1 MVLNTM
7 IRIKN
12 SAAIIIAALTAI
24 GLTQENDTILFMAAT
39 GMASVIIMA
48 GFSPW
53 LGMLTL
59 FPLALALPPAPA
71 TVGLQ
76 EFSFAVL
83 LAVITTGTFIECLH
97 SPAARP
103 HLKLW
108 GLTILVVSTAI
119 TINLTVALN
128 NNIPLRDW
136 TRGTIPFLFMLN
148 FLPVAVL
155 IGKDGNRIR
164 WIGISIATSIF
175 MLAGFIIFYY
185 FHSDLWRP
193 YWLLSVDD
201 QALRIPETVASEY
214 ADAIGPMRDRI
225 TMSIAQATDA
235 LLPVGLVIG
244 VTLASLAQPKAAA
257 TTGLLMA
264 LSCMIAILITFTR
277 SMLLSSLLAMFIFL
291 VYLIVYRKEVLPR
304 FITTLT
310 ALGAAGLIFIYS
322 TGIQD
327 IWIGRMSQLIAL
339 PTSELN
345 TTPVDT
351 IVEPDALIST
361 TALSTPEQNI
371 STETTPNDTST
382 FEAPPAPDNYRSI
395 QPEVFSDNK
404 ITKDFNISARMDEY
418 KIAWEM
424 FVPHPIMGNGLGVKH
439 EMRWETSDNVSEAK
453 QVAYVH
459 NWPFYM
465 LMVGGLSGLLVY
477 SALLFGPVIFKLSS
491 IRSEPIHWT
500 LIRMAI
506 LTMAIYGA
514 FFAVFRLITFNLL
527 LAVIWGILV
536 TQVLI
541 DRQKNKSEID
551 NT

>member
-24 GLTQENDTILFMAAT
+24 GLTQENDTILFMAVA

-48 GFSPW
+48 VFSPW

-59 FPLALALPPAPA
+59 FPLALALPPAPV

-83 LAVITTGTFIECLH
+83 LVVITAGTFIECLR

-108 GLTILVVSTAI
+108 GLTILAASTAI
-119 TINLTVALN
+119 TINLAVALN

-136 TRGTIPFLFMLN
+136 TRGIIPFLFMLN

-185 FHSDLWRP
+185 FHNDIWRP

-361 TALSTPEQNI
+361 TALSTSEQNI

-404 ITKDFNISARMDEY
+404 TTKDFNISARMDEY

-541 DRQKNKSEID
+541 DRQKNKSEIE

>member
-1 MVLNTM
+1 M

-24 GLTQENDTILFMAAT
+24 GLTQENDTILFMAVA

-48 GFSPW
+48 VFSPW

-59 FPLALALPPAPA
+59 FPLALALPPAPV

-83 LAVITTGTFIECLH
+83 LVVITAGTFIECLR

-108 GLTILVVSTAI
+108 GLTILAASTAI
-119 TINLTVALN
+119 TINLAVALN

-136 TRGTIPFLFMLN
+136 TRGIIPFLFMLN

-185 FHSDLWRP
+185 FHNDIWRP

-361 TALSTPEQNI
+361 TALSTSEQNI

-404 ITKDFNISARMDEY
+404 TTKDFNISARMDEY

-541 DRQKNKSEID
+541 DRQKNKSEIE

>member
-1 MVLNTM
+1 M

-24 GLTQENDTILFMAAT
+24 GLTQENDTILFMAAA

-48 GFSPW
+48 VFSPW

-59 FPLALALPPAPA
+59 FPLALALPPAPT

-83 LAVITTGTFIECLH
+83 LIVITTGTFIECLR

-108 GLTILVVSTAI
+108 GLTILAVSTAI
-119 TINLTVALN
+119 TINLAVALN

-136 TRGTIPFLFMLN
+136 TRGIIPFLFMLN

-185 FHSDLWRP
+185 FHNDIWRP

-201 QALRIPETVASEY
+201 QALRIPEAVASEY

-291 VYLIVYRKEVLPR
+291 VYLIVYRKEVLPK

-345 TTPVDT
+345 ITPVDT
-351 IVEPDALIST
+351 AVEPDALIST
-361 TALSTPEQNI
+361 TTLSTPEQNI

-382 FEAPPAPDNYRSI
+382 FEAPPAPDNYHSI
-395 QPEVFSDNK
+395 QPEAPSGNK
-404 ITKDFNISARMDEY
+404 TTKDFNISARMDEY

-424 FVPHPIMGNGLGVKH
+424 FVPRPIMGNGLGVKH

-527 LAVIWGILV
+527 LAVIWGIIV

-541 DRQKNKSEID
+541 DRQKNKSGID

>member
-7 IRIKN
+7 TRIKN

-24 GLTQENDTILFMAAT
+24 GLTQENDTILFMAAA
-39 GMASVIIMA
+39 GMTSVIIMA
-48 GFSPW
+48 AFSPW
-53 LGMLTL
+53 LGLLTL
-59 FPLALALPPAPA
+59 FPLAFALPPAP
-71 TVGLQ
+71 TTIGLQ
-76 EFSFAVL
+76 EFSFAL
-83 LAVITTGTFIECLH
+83 LLVVITTGTFIECLRA
-97 SPAARP
+97 PIARP
-103 HLKLW
+103 LLKLW
-108 GLTILVVSTAI
+108 GLTLLAVSTAI

-136 TRGTIPFLFMLN
+136 IRGIIPFLFILN

-155 IGKDGNRIR
+155 TGKDENRIR

-185 FHSDLWRP
+185 FHNDIWRP

-201 QALRIPETVASEY
+201 QALRIPEAVASEY

-244 VTLASLAQPKAAA
+244 VTLATLAQPKAAA

-291 VYLIVYRKEVLPR
+291 VYLIVYRKEVLPK

-345 TTPVDT
+345 NTSVDT

-371 STETTPNDTST
+371 SKETSPNGTST
-382 FEAPPAPDNYRSI
+382 VEALPAPDNYHSI
-395 QPEVFSDNK
+395 QPEASSDNK
-404 ITKDFNISARMDEY
+404 TTKDFNISARMDEY

-424 FVPHPIMGNGLGVKH
+424 FVPRPIMGDGLGVKH
-439 EMRWETSDNVSEAK
+439 EMRWETADNVSEAK

-459 NWPFYM
+459 NWPFYI

-527 LAVIWGILV
+527 LAVIWGIIV
-536 TQVLI
+536 SQVLI
-541 DRQKNKSEID
+541 DRQKNKSEVE

>member
-7 IRIKN
+7 TRIKN

-24 GLTQENDTILFMAAT
+24 GLTQENDTILFMAAA
-39 GMASVIIMA
+39 GMTAVIIMA
-48 GFSPW
+48 VFSPW

-59 FPLALALPPAPA
+59 FPLAFALPPAPA

-83 LAVITTGTFIECLH
+83 LAVITTGTFIECRRA
-97 SPAARP
+97 PIARP
-103 HLKLW
+103 LLKLC
-108 GLTILVVSTAI
+108 GLTLLAVSTAI

-136 TRGTIPFLFMLN
+136 IRGIIPFLFILN

-155 IGKDGNRIR
+155 TGKDENRIR
-164 WIGISIATSIF
+164 WIGVSIATSIF
-175 MLAGFIIFYY
+175 MLAGFIIFHY
-185 FHSDLWRP
+185 FHNDIWRP
-193 YWLLSVDD
+193 YWLLTVDD
-201 QALRIPETVASEY
+201 QALRIPEAVASEY

-235 LLPVGLVIG
+235 LLPVGLVVG
-244 VTLASLAQPKAAA
+244 VTLASLAKPKAAA

-277 SMLLSSLLAMFIFL
+277 SMLLSSILAILIFL
-291 VYLIVYRKEVLPR
+291 FYLIVYRKKVLPK
-304 FITTLT
+304 FITILTTLSAT
-310 ALGAAGLIFIYS
+310 GLIFIYS

-327 IWIGRMSQLIAL
+327 IWIGRMSQLTAV
-339 PTSELN
+339 PASESN
-345 TTPVDT
+345 TRPINN
-351 IVEPDALIST
+351 IVEPDAFV
-361 TALSTPEQNI
+361 

-382 FEAPPAPDNYRSI
+382 FEAPPAPDNYHSI
-395 QPEVFSDNK
+395 QPKVPSDNK
-404 ITKDFNISARMDEY
+404 TTKDFNISARMDEY
-418 KIAWEM
+418 KIAWKM
-424 FVPHPIMGNGLGVKH
+424 FVPRPIMGNGLGVKH
-439 EMRWETSDNVSEAK
+439 EMRWETTDNVSEAK

-527 LAVIWGILV
+527 LAVIWGIIV

-541 DRQKNKSEID
+541 DRQKNKSGIE

>member
-1 MVLNTM
+1 
-7 IRIKN
+7 
-12 SAAIIIAALTAI
+12 
-24 GLTQENDTILFMAAT
+24 
-39 GMASVIIMA
+39 
-48 GFSPW
+48 
-53 LGMLTL
+53 
-59 FPLALALPPAPA
+59 
-71 TVGLQ
+71 
-76 EFSFAVL
+76 
-83 LAVITTGTFIECLH
+83 
-97 SPAARP
+97 
-103 HLKLW
+103 
-108 GLTILVVSTAI
+108 
-119 TINLTVALN
+119 
-128 NNIPLRDW
+128 
-136 TRGTIPFLFMLN
+136 
-148 FLPVAVL
+148 
-155 IGKDGNRIR
+155 
-164 WIGISIATSIF
+164 
-175 MLAGFIIFYY
+175 
-185 FHSDLWRP
+185 
-193 YWLLSVDD
+193 
-201 QALRIPETVASEY
+201 
-214 ADAIGPMRDRI
+214 
-225 TMSIAQATDA
+225 
-235 LLPVGLVIG
+235 
-244 VTLASLAQPKAAA
+244 
-257 TTGLLMA
+257 MA

-291 VYLIVYRKEVLPR
+291 VYLIVYRKEVLPK

-345 TTPVDT
+345 IAPVDT
-351 IVEPDALIST
+351 IVEPDAFIST
-361 TALSTPEQNI
+361 TTLSTPEQNI

-382 FEAPPAPDNYRSI
+382 VEAPPAPI
-395 QPEVFSDNK
+395 QPEVSSDNK
-404 ITKDFNISARMDEY
+404 TTKDFNISARMDEY

-424 FVPHPIMGNGLGVKH
+424 FVPRPIMGNGLGVKH
-439 EMRWETSDNVSEAK
+439 EMRWETTDNVSETK

-527 LAVIWGILV
+527 LAVIWGIIV

-541 DRQKNKSEID
+541 DRQKNKSEIE

>member
-24 GLTQENDTILFMAAT
+24 GLTQENDTILFMAAA
-39 GMASVIIMA
+39 GMTSVIIMA
-48 GFSPW
+48 VFSPW
-53 LGMLTL
+53 LGLLAL
-59 FPLALALPPAPA
+59 FPLAFALPPAPA

-83 LAVITTGTFIECLH
+83 LIVITTGTFIECLR

-108 GLTILVVSTAI
+108 GLTTLVVSTAI

-128 NNIPLRDW
+128 NNIPLSDW
-136 TRGTIPFLFMLN
+136 IRGITPFLFMLN

-155 IGKDGNRIR
+155 IGKDGSRIR

-175 MLAGFIIFYY
+175 LLAGFIIFHY
-185 FHSDLWRP
+185 FHNDIWRP
-193 YWLLSVDD
+193 YWLLTVDD
-201 QALRIPETVASEY
+201 QTLRIPEAVAIEH
-214 ADAIGPMRDRI
+214 AGAIGPMLDRI

-264 LSCMIAILITFTR
+264 LTCMIAILITFTR

-291 VYLIVYRKEVLPR
+291 VYLIVYRKEVLPK

-327 IWIGRMSQLIAL
+327 IWIGRMNQLIAL

-345 TTPVDT
+345 ITPVDT
-351 IVEPDALIST
+351 IVEPDALISA

-371 STETTPNDTST
+371 SAETTPNDTST
-382 FEAPPAPDNYRSI
+382 VEAPPAPDNYHSI
-395 QPEVFSDNK
+395 QPKASSDNK
-404 ITKDFNISARMDEY
+404 TTKDFNISARMNEY

-424 FVPHPIMGNGLGVKH
+424 FVPRPIIGNGLGVKH
-439 EMRWETSDNVSEAK
+439 EMRWETADNVSETK

-541 DRQKNKSEID
+541 DRQKNTSEIE

>member
-1 MVLNTM
+1 MT
-7 IRIKN
+7 RIKN

-24 GLTQENDTILFMAAT
+24 GLTQENDTILFMAAA
-39 GMASVIIMA
+39 GMTSVIIMTA
-48 GFSPW
+48 FSPW
-53 LGMLTL
+53 RGLLTL
-59 FPLALALPPAPA
+59 FPLAFALPPAPA

-83 LAVITTGTFIECLH
+83 LVVITTGTFIECLRA
-97 SPAARP
+97 PIARP
-103 HLKLW
+103 LLKLW
-108 GLTILVVSTAI
+108 GLTLLAVSTAI

-136 TRGTIPFLFMLN
+136 IRGIIPFLFILN

-155 IGKDGNRIR
+155 TGKDESRIR

-175 MLAGFIIFYY
+175 LLAGFIIFYY
-185 FHSDLWRP
+185 FHNDIWRP
-193 YWLLSVDD
+193 YWLLTVDD
-201 QALRIPETVASEY
+201 QTLRIPEAVASEY

-277 SMLLSSLLAMFIFL
+277 SMLLSSILAILIFL
-291 VYLIVYRKEVLPR
+291 FYLIVYRKKVLPK
-304 FITTLT
+304 FITILTTLSAT
-310 ALGAAGLIFIYS
+310 GLIFIYS

-327 IWIGRMSQLIAL
+327 IWIGRMSQLTALPASESNTRPIAL
-339 PTSELN
+339 
-345 TTPVDT
+345 
-351 IVEPDALIST
+351 
-361 TALSTPEQNI
+361 I
-371 STETTPNDTST
+371 STETTPSDTST
-382 FEAPPAPDNYRSI
+382 FEAPPAPDNYHSI
-395 QPEVFSDNK
+395 KPEVPSDNK
-404 ITKDFNISARMDEY
+404 TTKDFNISARMDEY

-424 FVPHPIMGNGLGVKH
+424 FVPRPIMGNGLGVKH
-439 EMRWETSDNVSEAK
+439 EMRWETTDNVSETK

-527 LAVIWGILV
+527 LAVIWGIIV

-541 DRQKNKSEID
+541 DRQKNKSGID

>member
-1 MVLNTM
+1 M
-7 IRIKN
+7 ICIKN

-24 GLTQENDTILFMAAT
+24 GLTQENDTILFMAAA

-48 GFSPW
+48 AFSPW

-83 LAVITTGTFIECLH
+83 LVVITTGTFIECLR
-97 SPAARP
+97 SPATRP

-108 GLTILVVSTAI
+108 GLTILAVSTAI
-119 TINLTVALN
+119 TINLAVALN

-136 TRGTIPFLFMLN
+136 TRGIIPFLFMLN

-175 MLAGFIIFYY
+175 LLAGFIIFHY
-185 FHSDLWRP
+185 FHNDIWRP
-193 YWLLSVDD
+193 YWLLTVDD
-201 QALRIPETVASEY
+201 QRLRIPKAIAIEH

-291 VYLIVYRKEVLPR
+291 VYLIVYRKEVLPK

-345 TTPVDT
+345 IAPVDT
-351 IVEPDALIST
+351 IVEPDAFIST
-361 TALSTPEQNI
+361 TALLPPEQNI

-382 FEAPPAPDNYRSI
+382 VEAPPAPI
-395 QPEVFSDNK
+395 HPEVSSDNK
-404 ITKDFNISARMDEY
+404 TTKDFNISARMDEY

-477 SALLFGPVIFKLSS
+477 SALLFGPVIFRLSS

-527 LAVIWGILV
+527 LAVIWGIIV

-541 DRQKNKSEID
+541 DRQKNKSGIE

>member
-1 MVLNTM
+1 MT
-7 IRIKN
+7 RIKN

-24 GLTQENDTILFMAAT
+24 GLTQENDTILFMAAA
-39 GMASVIIMA
+39 GMTSVIIMA
-48 GFSPW
+48 AFSPW
-53 LGMLTL
+53 LGLLTL
-59 FPLALALPPAPA
+59 FPLAFALPPAP
-71 TVGLQ
+71 TTIGLQ
-76 EFSFAVL
+76 EFSFAL
-83 LAVITTGTFIECLH
+83 LLVVITTGTFIECLRA
-97 SPAARP
+97 PIARP
-103 HLKLW
+103 LLKLW
-108 GLTILVVSTAI
+108 GLTLLAVSTAI

-136 TRGTIPFLFMLN
+136 IRGIIPFLFILN

-155 IGKDGNRIR
+155 TGKDENRIR

-185 FHSDLWRP
+185 FHNDIWRP

-201 QALRIPETVASEY
+201 QALRIPEAVASEY

-244 VTLASLAQPKAAA
+244 VTLATLAQPKAAA

-291 VYLIVYRKEVLPR
+291 VYLIVYRKEVLPK

-345 TTPVDT
+345 NTSVDT

-371 STETTPNDTST
+371 SKETSPNGTST
-382 FEAPPAPDNYRSI
+382 VEALPAPDNYHSI
-395 QPEVFSDNK
+395 QPEASSDNK
-404 ITKDFNISARMDEY
+404 TTKDFNISARMDEY

-424 FVPHPIMGNGLGVKH
+424 FVPRPIMGDGLGVKH
-439 EMRWETSDNVSEAK
+439 EMRWETADNVSEAK

-459 NWPFYM
+459 NWPFYI

-527 LAVIWGILV
+527 LAVIWGIIV
-536 TQVLI
+536 SQVLI
-541 DRQKNKSEID
+541 DRQKNKSEVE